1 MMQPIVKNC
10 AGIDV
15 HKMMVMVAVRK
26 EMPEGDI
33 QVITREFGTFRK
45 DRELMCQ
52 FLQQHQIDLVVMEST
67 GVYWKSIYASIIG
80 RDLNPWVVNARH
92 VKNVPGRKTDTLDSQ
107 WLAHL
112 AHCGLVRPS
121 FVPHPDQEQLRLL
134 TRRRDTLVKQIANEK
149 NRLHKTLDDSGIRLG
164 GLISD
169 INGKSGQR
177 MVNALIDG
185 ESLQDIIKKA
195 DGRLKADRKQL
206 MASMDEKLSPSHLIV
221 LKDIRDHI
229 NFLSE
234 QQQKLDAQILNTVQP
249 WKEAW
254 QLLQT
259 LPGVSAM
266 SAAAL
271 IAEIGDD
278 MSQFGGMKEIASWAG
293 LCPGN
298 NESAGKR
305 KSGRTRKGNKMIK
318 TTLCEVA
325 NAAIKTKSQFKGKYQ
340 SLVIRRGHKRSL
352 IAIAHKLIRVIYTL
366 LKKRQPYI
374 DPDTDYEGLMVRK
387 NASRWLNKLEEYGY
401 LELVQQQA

>member
-1 MMQPIVKNC
+1 MQPIVKNC

-15 HKMMVMVAVRK
+15 DKMMVMVAIRK

-33 QVITREFGTFRK
+33 QVLTREFGTFRK

-67 GVYWKSIYASIIG
+67 EIYWKGIYASIIG
-80 RDLNPWVVNARH
+80 RDMKPWVVNARH

-134 TRRRDTLVKQIANEK
+134 TRRRDSLVKQIANEK

-221 LKDIRDHI
+221 LKGIRGHI
-229 NFLSE
+229 DFLSE
-234 QQQKLDAQILNTVQP
+234 QQKTLDVQILNNIQP

-259 LPGVSAM
+259 LPGVSET
-266 SAAAL
+266 SAATL

-352 IAIAHKLIRVIYTL
+352 IAIAHKLIRVIYTV
-366 LKKRQPYI
+366 LKRRQPYI
-374 DPDTDYEGLMVRK
+374 DPDTDYEGLMVRR
-387 NASRWLNKLEEYGY
+387 NAPRWLHKLEEYGY
-401 LELVQQQA
+401 VNQVQQLA

>member
-1 MMQPIVKNC
+1 MQPIVKNC

-26 EMPEGDI
+26 EMPEGGI
-33 QVITREFGTFRK
+33 QVLTREFGTFRK

-67 GVYWKSIYASIIG
+67 GGYWKSIYASIIG

-134 TRRRDTLVKQIANEK
+134 TRRRDTLVKQLANEK

-185 ESLQDIIKKA
+185 EFLQNIIKKA
-195 DGRLKADRKQL
+195 DGRLKADRKEL

-234 QQQKLDAQILNTVQP
+234 QQQKLEVQILNSVQL

-259 LPGVSAM
+259 LPGVSEM
-266 SAAAL
+266 SAATL

-318 TTLCEVA
+318 TVLCEVA

-387 NASRWLNKLEEYGY
+387 NASRWLRKLDEYGY
-401 LELVQQQA
+401 LDQTQ

>member
-1 MMQPIVKNC
+1 MQTIVKNC

-15 HKMMVMVAVRK
+15 HKMMVMVAIRK
-26 EMPEGDI
+26 EMPDGTI
-33 QVITREFGTFRK
+33 QTLTQEFATFRK
-45 DRELMCQ
+45 DREAMCH
-52 FLQQHQIDLVVMEST
+52 FLQQHQVELAVMEST

-80 RDLNPWVVNARH
+80 RDLTPWVVNARH

-134 TRRRDTLVKQIANEK
+134 TRRRDTLVKQLANEK

-206 MASMDEKLSPSHLIV
+206 MASMDEELSLSHRIV
-221 LKDIRDHI
+221 LSDIRDHI
-229 NFLSE
+229 DFLSR
-234 QQQKLDAQILNTVQP
+234 QQQALETQILESIQP

-254 QLLQT
+254 
-259 LPGVSAM
+259 
-266 SAAAL
+266 
-271 IAEIGDD
+271 E
-278 MSQFGGMKEIASWAG
+278 
-293 LCPGN
+293 
-298 NESAGKR
+298 
-305 KSGRTRKGNKMIK
+305 
-318 TTLCEVA
+318 
-325 NAAIKTKSQFKGKYQ
+325 
-340 SLVIRRGHKRSL
+340 
-352 IAIAHKLIRVIYTL
+352 
-366 LKKRQPYI
+366 
-374 DPDTDYEGLMVRK
+374 
-387 NASRWLNKLEEYGY
+387 
-401 LELVQQQA
+401 

>member
-121 FVPHPDQEQLRLL
+121 FVPHPGQEQLRLL

-234 QQQKLDAQILNTVQP
+234 QQQKLDVQILNTVQP

-387 NASRWLNKLEEYGY
+387 NASRWLNKLDEYGY

>member
-33 QVITREFGTFRK
+33 QVMTREFDTFRK

-195 DGRLKADRKQL
+195 GGRLKADRKQL

-234 QQQKLDAQILNTVQP
+234 QQQKLDVQILNTVQP

>member
-1 MMQPIVKNC
+1 MQTIVRNC

-15 HKMMVMVAVRK
+15 HKMMVMVAIRK
-26 EMPEGDI
+26 EMPDGNI
-33 QVITREFGTFRK
+33 QTSTREFGTFRR

-52 FLQQHQIDLVVMEST
+52 FLQQHQMDLIVMEST
-67 GVYWKSIYASIIG
+67 GIYWKSIYASII
-80 RDLNPWVVNARH
+80 NCHMKPWVVNARH
-92 VKNVPGRKTDTLDSQ
+92 VKNVPGRKTDVLDSQ

-134 TRRRDTLVKQIANEK
+134 TRRRDTLVKQNASEK

-185 ESLQDIIKKA
+185 ESLSDIIKKA
-195 DGRLKADRKQL
+195 DGRLKADKKDL
-206 MASMDEKLSPSHLIV
+206 MASMDEELSASHRIV

-229 NFLSE
+229 EFLSK
-234 QQQKLDAQILNTVQP
+234 QQQALEVRILESIQC

-259 LPGVSAM
+259 IPGISEM
-266 SAAAL
+266 SAATL

-305 KSGRTRKGNKMIK
+305 KSGRIRKGNKMIK

-366 LKKRQPYI
+366 LKRRQPYI

-387 NASRWLNKLEEYGY
+387 NASRWLHKLDEYGY
-401 LELVQQQA
+401 LAQVQQLA